1 MAKQINVKIE
11 LEGGNEISRHL
22 GLVIEQQLFDHHRF
36 ELLVPFDQLEASGEH
51 FFSQSH
57 RNALGRKI
65 TFTFSPRQDGDEFV
79 FQGIVTEIRLRSLS
93 DMSSAFVLKGA
104 SPTILLEDSPQ
115 RRSFIRGSVQALFDQ
130 VLRPYPQ
137 NLLRRDLSPQN
148 GGRKIPFI
156 QYKESN
162 YRFLC
167 RVADRCAE
175 WFYYDGRELVLG
187 PGRSPETDFRVDGT
201 QNFDVAMVMQ
211 PARFAMFGYDYTE
224 HKRFT
229 GESSAQDVE
238 GLTALSEFALQQSD
252 ELFAADALLTAPE
265 TVASQQEADELTR
278 MRRSALTSAM
288 VDFKGK
294 GENPSLSVGTVLNV
308 KGDRINDR
316 GERYEES
323 FGKYRVTEITHR
335 VNTAGSYQNEFR
347 AVPESARHP
356 PANPH
361 VTNPL
366 GENELAEVIANN
378 DPDNL
383 GRVRVRF
390 DWGQPRAE
398 DQESYWIRAGSFHT
412 SRGRGA
418 NFVPEVKSQ
427 VLVGYEQ
434 NLAENPVVLTSL
446 YPKKGKIDYS
456 PGGNATK
463 VIATSSGNVVLF
475 SDKKDEAQIQISNRN
490 QPETNFIISFKE
502 DGKIS
507 LNVENGLVEV
517 AAKNI
522 EMSAS
527 ENIDFKAEQDILLS
541 ANNIKMV
548 AQSDIVAETGLD
560 FTVEAAVNATLKA
573 TVNLELEGT
582 TVAAMK
588 GAKVEVKGDA
598 MAVLKGG
605 MVQIN

>member
-1 MAKQINVKIE
+1 MARQINVKIE
-11 LEGGNEISRHL
+11 LEGGSEISRHL

-57 RNALGRKI
+57 RSALGRKI
-65 TFTFSPRQDGDEFV
+65 TFTFSPRREGDEFEYV

-115 RRSFIRGSVQALFDQ
+115 RRSFIRGSVRELFDR

-137 NLLRRDLSPQN
+137 NLLRRDLNPHN
-148 GGRKIPFI
+148 GGRQIPFT

-175 WFYYDGRELVLG
+175 WFYYDGRALVLG
-187 PGRSPETDFRVDGT
+187 PGQSPEADFRVDGT

-211 PARFAMFGYDYTE
+211 PARFALFGYDYTE
-224 HKRFT
+224 HQTFT

-238 GLTALSEFALQQSD
+238 GLTTLSEFALQQSD

-265 TVASQQEADELTR
+265 TVGSQQEADELTR
-278 MRRSALTSAM
+278 MRRSALSSSM
-288 VDFKGK
+288 VDFRGQ
-294 GENPSLSVGTVLNV
+294 GESPDLSVGTILNV

-323 FGKYRVTEITHR
+323 FGKYRVIEITHR
-335 VNTAGSYQNEFR
+335 VNTAGSYSNAFR

-366 GENELAEVIANN
+366 GESELAEVIAND
-378 DPDNL
+378 DPRSL
-383 GRVRVRF
+383 GRVRVMF
-390 DWGQPRAE
+390 DWGQPRSE
-398 DQESYWIRAGSFHT
+398 DQESFWIRVGSFHT
-412 SRGRGA
+412 SEGRGA
-418 NFVPEVKSQ
+418 NFVPEIGAQ

-446 YPKKGKIDYS
+446 YRKPDEDINYS
-456 PGGNATK
+456 STNNDLK
-463 VIATSSGNVVLF
+463 VIATRSGNMLVFV
-475 SDKKDEAQIQISNRN
+475 DKEGEAQIQISNRH
-490 QPETNFIISFKE
+490 QTETNIVLSFKD
-502 DGKIS
+502 DGKIKLS
-507 LNVENGLVEV
+507 VENGLVELN
-517 AAKNI
+517 AKNI
-522 EMSAS
+522 KMSAS
-527 ENIDFKAEQDILLS
+527 ENIEFKARQ
-541 ANNIKMV
+541 NI
-548 AQSDIVAETGLD
+548 TL
-560 FTVEAAVNATLKA
+560 EAATIEAKADQNITLKA
-573 TVNLELEGT
+573 NANLEAEGT
-582 TVAAMK
+582 ASVKMK
-588 GAKVEVKGDA
+588 GTQVEISSDATTEVKSSGVA
-598 MAVLKGG
+598 ILKGSL
-605 MVQIN
+605 VQIN

>member
-65 TFTFSPRQDGDEFV
+65 TFTFSPRQDGDEFEYV

-115 RRSFIRGSVQALFDQ
+115 RRSFIRGSVQELFDR

-137 NLLRRDLSPQN
+137 NLLRRDLSPNN
-148 GGRKIPFI
+148 GGRQIPFI

-187 PGRSPETDFRVDGT
+187 PGESPETDFRVDGT

-211 PARFAMFGYDYTE
+211 PARFALFGYDYTE
-224 HKRFT
+224 HQTFT

-238 GLTALSEFALQQSD
+238 GLTTLSEFALQQSD

-265 TVASQQEADELTR
+265 TVSGQQEADELTR

-294 GENPSLSVGTVLNV
+294 GENPALTVGTVLNV

-335 VNTAGSYQNEFR
+335 VNTAGSYGNEFR

-366 GENELAEVIANN
+366 GENELAEVIDHA

-383 GRVRVRF
+383 GRVRVKF
-390 DWGQPRAE
+390 DWGQPRSE
-398 DQESYWIRAGSFHT
+398 DQESYWIRVGSFHT
-412 SRGRGA
+412 SDGRGA
-418 NFVPEVKSQ
+418 NFVPELGAQ

-434 NLAENPVVLTSL
+434 TLAENPVVLTSL
-446 YPKKGKIDYS
+446 YRKPDDDINYS
-456 PGGNATK
+456 PSNNDLK
-463 VIATSSGNVVLF
+463 VIATRSGNMILF
-475 SDKKDEAQIQISNRN
+475 SDEDGDAQIQISNRH
-490 QPETNFIISFKE
+490 QTDTNIILSFRD
-502 DGKIS
+502 DGKIKI
-507 LNVENGLVEV
+507 NVEGGLVEV
-517 AAKNI
+517 NSRNI
-522 EMSAS
+522 KMSAS
-527 ENIDFKAEQDILLS
+527 ENIEFKAQQSISLI
-541 ANNIKMV
+541 ANNIKMK
-548 AQSDIVAETGLD
+548 ANQDITA
-560 FTVEAAVNATLKA
+560 EAASNATIKA
-573 TVNLELEGT
+573 TANLELEGT
-582 TVAAMK
+582 IAATMR
-588 GAKVEVKGDA
+588 GTQVEVKGDA
-598 MAVLKGG
+598 LAVLKGAL
-605 MVQIN
+605 VQIN

>member
-1 MAKQINVKIE
+1 MAKQVNIKIE

-22 GLVIEQQLFDHHRF
+22 GLVIEQRLFDHHRF
-36 ELLVPFDQLEASGEH
+36 ELLVPFDQLETSGEH
-51 FFSQSH
+51 FFNQSH

-65 TFTFSPRQDGDEFV
+65 TFTFSPRREGDEFEYV

-115 RRSFIRGSVQALFDQ
+115 RRSFIRGSVQELFDQ

-137 NLLRRDLSPQN
+137 NLLRRNLNPNN
-148 GGRKIPFI
+148 GGRQIPFI

-187 PGRSPETDFRVDGT
+187 PGNSPETDFRVDGT
-201 QNFDVAMVMQ
+201 QNFDLAMVMQ

-224 HKRFT
+224 HQTFT

-238 GLTALSEFALQQSD
+238 GLTTLSEFALQQSD
-252 ELFAADALLTAPE
+252 ELFAAGALLTAPE
-265 TVASQQEADELTR
+265 TVGSQQEADELAR
-278 MRRSALTSAM
+278 MRRSALTSSM
-288 VDFKGK
+288 VDFRGQ
-294 GENPSLSVGTVLNV
+294 GENPDLSVGTILNV

-335 VNTAGSYQNEFR
+335 VNTAGSYQNDFR

-356 PANPH
+356 PANPS

-366 GENELAEVIANN
+366 GENELAEVIDNG
-378 DPDNL
+378 DPESL

-390 DWGQPRAE
+390 DWGQPQSE
-398 DQESYWIRAGSFHT
+398 DQESYWIRVGTFH
-412 SRGRGA
+412 SSEGRGA
-418 NFVPEVKSQ
+418 NFIPELGAQ

-446 YPKKGKIDYS
+446 YRKPDDDTDYS
-456 PGGNATK
+456 PPDNDLK
-463 VIATSSGNVVLF
+463 VIATRSGNMIIF
-475 SDKKDEAQIQISNRN
+475 SDKAGEAQIQISNRE
-490 QPETNFIISFKE
+490 QTETHILLDFSD
-502 DGKIS
+502 DGRIKI
-507 LNVENGLVEV
+507 NVGNGLVEV
-517 AAKNI
+517 NSRNI
-522 EMSAS
+522 KMSAS
-527 ENIDFKAEQDILLS
+527 ENIELKARQNITLEAGSIE
-541 ANNIKMV
+541 ANADQNI
-548 AQSDIVAETGLD
+548 
-560 FTVEAAVNATLKA
+560 TLKA
-573 TVNLELEGT
+573 NANLEMEGT
-582 TVAAMK
+582 AAAKMK
-588 GAKVEVKGDA
+588 GGQVEISGDATTEVKSSGVA
-598 MAVLKGG
+598 ILKGSL
-605 MVQIN
+605 VQIN